1 MLRTCTLLL
10 VLTSAGLAAAQ
21 IDQLPQ
27 SGQAPAPSQ
36 APPRSDHE
44 AGVSSSRDTKI
55 DISPPKDDAKS
66 HPSSDSSIADEPD
79 DNSDV
84 QEMHPWNPHKAAKD
98 LEVGD
103 FYFRRKNYRAALERY
118 REALL
123 YKPNDALS
131 NFKLAECFA
140 KLDNSSEA
148 VVHYR
153 EYLKILPHGPL
164 SKDAEKNI
172 QKMKDKSQASETA
185 STP

>member
-1 MLRTCTLLL
+1 MLMLRTCTLLL

-79 DNSDV
+79 DDSDV

-118 REALL
+118 REAPYTSRTMRSPILNWQNVS
-123 YKPNDALS
+123 P
-131 NFKLAECFA
+131 
-140 KLDNSSEA
+140 SSTT
-148 VVHYR
+148 
-153 EYLKILPHGPL
+153 PL
-164 SKDAEKNI
+164 RRSSITVNI
-172 QKMKDKSQASETA
+172 
-185 STP
+185 